1 MDEYIKSLVGDQNA
15 ITSVVMVDMLLG
27 MATSFVLAFILSVVY
42 IRTHSGYSYS
52 RTYVHSLVF
61 VAVTVALI
69 MLIIGS
75 NIARAFALVGAM
87 SIVRFRNPVKDT
99 KDLTFIFMAIAIGMA
114 CGTRFY
120 GFAIIYTMVVLL
132 ITAGYAFFG
141 FGLVDARTYVLRI
154 NMMSDDKEKIE
165 AVLGNLCASYYVIS
179 LDQRAGDRLNE
190 EAVYEVELSRKTSYS
205 QLINAIAE
213 SSDSVSCSLLVGEN
227 SVNA

>member
-1 MDEYIKSLVGDQNA
+1 MDEFIKGFIGDQNV
-15 ITSVVMVDMLLG
+15 ITSVTMVDMLLG
-27 MATSFVLAFILSVVY
+27 VITSFLLSFILSVVY
-42 IRTHSGYSYS
+42 VKTHSGYSYS

-120 GFAIIYTMVVLL
+120 GFAIIYTVLVLL
-132 ITAGYAFFG
+132 ITAGFSFFG
-141 FGLVDARTYVLRI
+141 FGLVDSRTYVLRI
-154 NMMSDDKEKIE
+154 NMISEQKKIIE
-165 AVLGNLCASYYVIS
+165 SVLQSLCTSFYVIS
-179 LDQRAGDRLNE
+179 LDQRGGETLTQE
-190 EAVYEVELSRKTSYS
+190 VVYEVELARKTKYS
-205 QLINAIAE
+205 QLVKEISEAADN
-213 SSDSVSCSLLVGEN
+213 VSCSLLVGEN
-227 SVNA
+227 SVSA